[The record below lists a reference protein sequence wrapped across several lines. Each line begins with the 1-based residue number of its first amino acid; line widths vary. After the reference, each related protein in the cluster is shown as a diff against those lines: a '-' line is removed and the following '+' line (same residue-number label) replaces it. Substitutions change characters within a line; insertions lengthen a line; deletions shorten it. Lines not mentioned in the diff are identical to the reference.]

1 MSCRRL
7 FGLITEGRIFT
18 SDGPAQVLVIGVNRT
33 PASNL
38 YFKLAT
44 ASKKL
49 PFQGINYIVRLQN
62 RSDSTGH
69 LRLRQIASEEHRF
82 ASY

>member
-1 MSCRRL
+1 MLCGL

-18 SDGPAQVLVIGVNRT
+18 SDGLPQVFVIGVNRK
-33 PASNL
+33 PAPNL
-38 YFKLAT
+38 YFRLAT

-49 PFQGINYIVRLQN
+49 PFQGINYIVRL
-62 RSDSTGH
+62 RELSDSTGH
-69 LRLRQIASEEHRF
+69 VHPRESGSEKHRF

>member
-1 MSCRRL
+1 MSSRRL

-18 SDGPAQVLVIGVNRT
+18 SDGLAQVLVIGVNRT

-38 YFKLAT
+38 YFTLAN
-44 ASKKL
+44 ASKKF
-49 PFQGINYIVRLQN
+49 PFLGINYIVRQRNL
-62 RSDSTGH
+62 SDSTGH
-69 LRLRQIASEEHRF
+69 LRSRRSGSEKHRF